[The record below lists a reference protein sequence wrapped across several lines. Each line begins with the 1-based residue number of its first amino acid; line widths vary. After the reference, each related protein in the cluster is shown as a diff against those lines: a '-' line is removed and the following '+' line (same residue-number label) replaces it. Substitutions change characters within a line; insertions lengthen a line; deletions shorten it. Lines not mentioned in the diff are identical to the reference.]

1 MPKALQAICEG
12 LGLETGGLIALLIFT
27 MVVSSVMGWMY
38 EMLFYRIDSGGKW
51 VKRGHG
57 IGPWL
62 PIYGFGGLFMLLACW
77 GMRDNPLL
85 VLVTSGTLAFV
96 LEFATGYV
104 LYHCF
109 DGLRL
114 WDYNVEIWNW
124 GNIGGYVCL
133 RSILLFAFAGLVLVS
148 WVVPLIAQVIQL
160 MGEQT
165 ALIAAAIVG
174 IIYTADIIQGYLIKG
189 L

>member
-62 PIYGFGGLFMLLACW
+62 PIYGFGGLFMLLVCW

-85 VLVTSGTLAFV
+85 VVVTSGALAFV
-96 LEFATGYV
+96 LEFGTGYI

-109 DGLRL
+109 NGLRL
-114 WDYNVEIWNW
+114 WDYNVEI
-124 GNIGGYVCL
+124 
-133 RSILLFAFAGLVLVS
+133 
-148 WVVPLIAQVIQL
+148 
-160 MGEQT
+160 
-165 ALIAAAIVG
+165 
-174 IIYTADIIQGYLIKG
+174 
-189 L
+189 